1 MLQLQ
6 ILFCHRWSWKRCP
19 CCSSSMKTS
28 KHSTFEGEIPSTSI
42 ASNHAIFFCSLF
54 IFLCDEISLPTFNL
68 LTNRY
73 NLSYWTFS
81 LIKLMLIRSSKGPSN
96 NNCGTSNILISF
108 HERELAAL
116 TNHLSLL
123 PLYRMSGNTSLV
135 VCVQQCLSPENQNKQ
150 LLQI

>member
-1 MLQLQ
+1 
-6 ILFCHRWSWKRCP
+6 
-19 CCSSSMKTS
+19 
-28 KHSTFEGEIPSTSI
+28 
-42 ASNHAIFFCSLF
+42 
-54 IFLCDEISLPTFNL
+54 
-68 LTNRY
+68 
-73 NLSYWTFS
+73 
-81 LIKLMLIRSSKGPSN
+81 MLIRSSKGPSN